1 MKIELKEN
9 ERIDDLEYKGLK
21 IIQNTKGFCFGIDAV
36 LLSDYAK
43 NIKKEARVLDLGTGT
58 GIISILLCEKTNLSK
73 IIGVEVQKEVAD
85 MAKRSVRLNNL
96 ENKFEIINDNI
107 TNLEKIYER
116 NSFDVIV
123 TNPPYKKENTG
134 IVNEEKKKL
143 ISRHE
148 ILAKLEDYI
157 KISNK
162 LLKDKGEFYMVH
174 RPERLVDIIV
184 YMRQY
189 KIEPKEIRFVCSHE
203 NEPPKL
209 VLIKGV
215 KNGKPFLKFKENL
228 YIYEKDGNYTE
239 EILKRIGLNDAKTT
253 IVEIPAAIKE
263 AHTYFLRLEN
273 QLTADKLLQT
283 SVR

>member
-174 RPERLVDIIV
+174 RPERLVDIIA

-239 EILKRIGLNDAKTT
+239 EILKIYNK
-253 IVEIPAAIKE
+253 
-263 AHTYFLRLEN
+263 
-273 QLTADKLLQT
+273 
-283 SVR
+283 